1 VQFLCKARRLSV
13 TVAYYSSI
21 AYKPQ
26 RGYGARLRKEQ
37 TISERF
43 GQAVKAVREA
53 QGISQEKLAELAEID
68 RTYVSM
74 IERGK
79 RHPTLEVASRIAI
92 ALSLRLSE
100 IIRQAEDRKA
110 S

>member
-1 VQFLCKARRLSV
+1 LKR
-13 TVAYYSSI
+13 
-21 AYKPQ
+21 
-26 RGYGARLRKEQ
+26 EQ

-43 GQAVKAVREA
+43 GQVIKAVRER

-79 RHPTLEVASRIAI
+79 RHPTLEVAGRIAD
-92 ALSLRLSE
+92 ALSMKLSE
-100 IIRQAEDRKA
+100 VIRRAEKTQARKNKQF
-110 S
+110 

>member
-1 VQFLCKARRLSV
+1 MV
-13 TVAYYSSI
+13 
-21 AYKPQ
+21 
-26 RGYGARLRKEQ
+26 KEQ

-43 GQAVKAVREA
+43 GQVIKAVRER

-79 RHPTLEVASRIAI
+79 RHPTLEVADRIAT
-92 ALSLRLSE
+92 ALEMRLST
-100 IIRQAEDRKA
+100 IIRRAEK
-110 S
+110 